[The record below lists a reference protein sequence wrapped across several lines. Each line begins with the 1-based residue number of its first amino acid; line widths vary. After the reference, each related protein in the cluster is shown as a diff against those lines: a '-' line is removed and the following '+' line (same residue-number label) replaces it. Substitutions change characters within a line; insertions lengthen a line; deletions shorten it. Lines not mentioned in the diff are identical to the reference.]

1 MEEHRSVYFVDTDG
15 KKKLLTD
22 EIWNALS
29 SGSDD
34 DFDDSDEDPTFN
46 PNVLFNRNSEDIS
59 DNNNDSESSENEVNI
74 QNESSTSGNKTLEEK
89 SKKVKKEKIKLVW
102 KKKSL
107 QVNPEI
113 ITFSGDTQLPQNIL
127 NLETPYEFFSYF
139 FHPDLITFIS
149 EQTILYSVQQTP
161 EKPLNVTSSDIRKY
175 LGICILSS
183 VSSVKDFRLYWN
195 PAVGISLIQNS
206 MPVNE
211 FEKIRRY
218 LHFNDNNA
226 FSTDLQG
233 GQDKFFKLRPL
244 IDELQKSFLSIPMEE
259 CLCVDEQ
266 MCATKA
272 RHHLKQY
279 MPDKPH
285 KYGYKLFIL
294 SGVSGF
300 AYNFE
305 IYGGKELD
313 VANILQ
319 EPDLGASSNVVIRL
333 TRPVQENVNHKL
345 YFDNYYTSIPLQ
357 VYLKKKGI
365 LSLGTIR
372 RNRIPDCKLP
382 TERELKLQVRGSIT
396 EFVAEYDGCELSNVS
411 WKDNKTVTMLSTFAG
426 TNPVSEVQRFDRKQ
440 KCHVKVN
447 CPYVIKTYNKHMGGV
462 DLLDSLIGR
471 YKIIMRSKKWYFRLF
486 YHLLDLTII
495 NAWLLYKRVHK
506 QKRNSEKPMKL
517 VTFRLQ
523 LAETLCLHGQVKS
536 LKRGRPS
543 SAEETVGKQSKKAC
557 RKEPP
562 KDIRFDRIDHWPEH
576 STNKQRCKMLNCKG
590 FTRVQCMKCSIP
602 LCFYKE
608 KNCFRDYHLQ

>member
-1 MEEHRSVYFVDTDG
+1 MCRESPCRE
-15 KKKLLTD
+15 LLLYRLFSLPARTSTAGSRPLHPFSAQITAPRRY

-74 QNESSTSGNKTLEEK
+74 QTKVRLQWRYTVTSKYFEFG
-89 SKKVKKEKIKLVW
+89 
-102 KKKSL
+102 
-107 QVNPEI
+107 
-113 ITFSGDTQLPQNIL
+113 
-127 NLETPYEFFSYF
+127 TPM
-139 FHPDLITFIS
+139 
-149 EQTILYSVQQTP
+149 SVQQTP

-426 TNPVSEVQRFDRKQ
+426 TNP
-440 KCHVKVN
+440 
-447 CPYVIKTYNKHMGGV
+447 
-462 DLLDSLIGR
+462 
-471 YKIIMRSKKWYFRLF
+471 
-486 YHLLDLTII
+486 
-495 NAWLLYKRVHK
+495 
-506 QKRNSEKPMKL
+506 
-517 VTFRLQ
+517 

-602 LCFYKE
+602 LCFYKRE
-608 KNCFRDYHLQ
+608 ELFRDYHLQKSRTQPSSRSLLVSGPTNAEDGEWEKTKDKKRRGNVRFGELCRHLPSAVEQNKGRMTVIAWDKGFPVVQLVALF

>member
-113 ITFSGDTQLPQNIL
+113 ITFSGDT
-127 NLETPYEFFSYF
+127 
-139 FHPDLITFIS
+139 H
-149 EQTILYSVQQTP
+149 VQQTP

>member
-113 ITFSGDTQLPQNIL
+113 ITFSGDT
-127 NLETPYEFFSYF
+127 
-139 FHPDLITFIS
+139 H
-149 EQTILYSVQQTP
+149 VQQTP

-471 YKIIMRSKKWYFRLF
+471 IAKISIYGDRRRWKVNINHDYPVVDGRRENQKDIPTLVVGAIMTQRRSSIASFFLAVIVSKWNAVSESVLSVLDSGSEEIESRLRLKTRLIQRSKKKDV
-486 YHLLDLTII
+486 DL
-495 NAWLLYKRVHK
+495 
-506 QKRNSEKPMKL
+506 
-517 VTFRLQ
+517 
-523 LAETLCLHGQVKS
+523 KS
-536 LKRGRPS
+536 LDPGLRLKTRLNQR
-543 SAEETVGKQSKKAC
+543 SKKKYVDLDTESEEL
-557 RKEPP
+557 RSETQ
-562 KDIRFDRIDHWPEH
+562 
-576 STNKQRCKMLNCKG
+576 SQN
-590 FTRVQCMKCSIP
+590 
-602 LCFYKE
+602 
-608 KNCFRDYHLQ
+608 

>member
-113 ITFSGDTQLPQNIL
+113 ITFSGDT
-127 NLETPYEFFSYF
+127 
-139 FHPDLITFIS
+139 H
-149 EQTILYSVQQTP
+149 VQQTP

-471 YKIIMRSKKWYFRLF
+471 
-486 YHLLDLTII
+486 
-495 NAWLLYKRVHK
+495 
-506 QKRNSEKPMKL
+506 
-517 VTFRLQ
+517 LQ

-576 STNKQRCKMLNCKG
+576 STNKQRLGSESTLSSSISLMLSSDG
-590 FTRVQCMKCSIP
+590 
-602 LCFYKE
+602 
-608 KNCFRDYHLQ
+608 

>member
-113 ITFSGDTQLPQNIL
+113 ITFSGDT
-127 NLETPYEFFSYF
+127 
-139 FHPDLITFIS
+139 H
-149 EQTILYSVQQTP
+149 VQQTP

-259 CLCVDEQ
+259 SLCVDEQ